1 MSASSSQGIS
11 GSLQDVAV
19 ADVLQFVYLGR
30 RTGLLLLQSG
40 EGRGSVGFVK
50 GRIVFA
56 DATGA
61 PKLADLLVRKGL
73 LDRRRL
79 EAAIV
84 AQRQSHSSGNL
95 GQILRR
101 SALIQEDRLKVVVE
115 EQIRRAIAEILGWE
129 TGEFEFLPEATP
141 PQNEASIYPTD
152 LFPELELDTGGLL
165 QQASELFEDRAR
177 KERAALTTPQSPAIL
192 SAEDLEC
199 VLAKLNLETSRAR
212 SVVQVLTSDDGFFVR
227 LSTSLRAE
235 GWEVQRVTLEQLGGE
250 LGVAVLDA
258 RNRIVMPADI
268 SRLRKTYLQI
278 PAVVVVQAG
287 QPVAPFLRAGAAM
300 VVPAEL
306 EAIVL
311 AVNSALG
318 NPDKAAQGLAR
329 GGEQGLERLRQA
341 FGDFRSGFV
350 AASMALHLLRIL
362 SESVARAMLL
372 LVKERE
378 LVVLG
383 AFGRDARGEL
393 LASSSRGLRFAWAE
407 GDLLQRSAASGE
419 VVRGPHTQ
427 LPGVLRELLGPAA
440 RDEVVVFPVRGM
452 QRVLALAVA
461 DNGHLNKPIADW
473 EIVELA
479 AVQTG
484 MAFENELLRRKLV
497 EKASPGQKRY

>member
-40 EGRGSVGFVK
+40 KGKGSVGFVR

-61 PKLADLLVRKGL
+61 PKLGDLLVRKGL

-84 AQRQSHSSGNL
+84 AQRQSHSQGNL
-95 GQILRR
+95 GQILQRA
-101 SALIQEDRLKVVVE
+101 ALIQEDQLKAVVE
-115 EQIRRAIAEILGWE
+115 EQIRRAIAVILGWE

-141 PQNEASIYPTD
+141 PPGSIYPTD
-152 LFPELELDTGGLL
+152 LFPDLELDTGDLL
-165 QQASELFEDRAR
+165 QQASELFEERAR
-177 KERAALTTPQSPAIL
+177 KERIGLTTPQSPAIL
-192 SAEDLEC
+192 SAEDLER
-199 VLAKLNLETSRAR
+199 VLVRLDHETSKAR
-212 SVVQVLTSDDGFFVR
+212 SVVQVLTSDHGFFLR
-227 LSTSLRAE
+227 LSASLRAE
-235 GWEVQRVTLEQLGGE
+235 GWEVKQATLEQLGGE

-258 RNRIVMPADI
+258 RNGIVMPADI
-268 SRLRKTYLQI
+268 SRLRKADPQI
-278 PAVVVVQAG
+278 PTVVVVQAG

-318 NPDKAAQGLAR
+318 NPDGAAQGRAL

-341 FGDFRSGFV
+341 FGDLRSGFV

-393 LASSSRGLRFAWAE
+393 LASSSRGLRFSWAA

-461 DNGHLNKPIADW
+461 DNGHLDKPIADW

-497 EKASPGQKRY
+497 EKASPGQKCH

>member
-1 MSASSSQGIS
+1 M
-11 GSLQDVAV
+11 

-61 PKLADLLVRKGL
+61 PKLGDLLVRRGL

-84 AQRQSHSSGNL
+84 AQRQSRSPGSL
-95 GQILRR
+95 GQILR
-101 SALIQEDRLKVVVE
+101 SSGLVQEGQLKGVVE
-115 EQIRRAIAEILGWE
+115 EQIRRAIAVILGWE
-129 TGEFEFLPEATP
+129 TGEFEFVPEATP
-141 PQNEASIYPTD
+141 PQNEVSLYPTD

-165 QQASELFEDRAR
+165 QQASELFKEKAR
-177 KERAALTTPQSPAIL
+177 QEKIAPATPQSLEIL
-192 SAEDLEC
+192 TAEDLERL
-199 VLAKLNLETSRAR
+199 LAKLNHENSHAR
-212 SVVQVLTSDDGFFVR
+212 SVVQVLTSDDGFLVR
-227 LSTSLRAE
+227 LGASLREE
-235 GWEVQRVTLEQLGGE
+235 GWEVKQVTLEQLGGE
-250 LGVAVLDA
+250 PAVAVLDA
-258 RNRIVMPADI
+258 RNGIVMPADVA
-268 SRLRKTYLQI
+268 RVRRAYPQI
-278 PAVVVVQAG
+278 PTVVVVQVG

-306 EAIVL
+306 EAVVL

-318 NPDKAAQGLAR
+318 NLNGGLQGSAR
-329 GGEQGLERLRQA
+329 LGEPALERLRQA
-341 FGDFRSGFV
+341 FGEFRSGFV
-350 AASMALHLLRIL
+350 AASMALNLLRIL

-383 AFGRDARGEL
+383 AFGRDARGGL
-393 LASSSRGLRFAWAE
+393 LASSSRGLRFSWVE
-407 GDLLQRSAASGE
+407 GDLLQRAVAFGE

-427 LPGVLRELLGPAA
+427 LPGALRELLGPPA
-440 RDEVVVFPVRGM
+440 RDEVVVFPVRGV

-461 DNGHLNKPIADW
+461 DNGHLDSPIADW

-479 AVQTG
+479 TEQAG
-484 MAFENELLRRKLV
+484 MAFENELLRRKLL
-497 EKASPGQKRY
+497 EKAPPGQKRS